1 MLVEKFATLTLSA
14 SHLLCICTICTSSR
28 GLDGFFYW
36 PGLAWMVVGDGGQD
50 LFLCIIGMVGRI
62 LLSSSGHLNA
72 RIAKLALNGK
82 KANQWK
88 LIWWS
93 FSSII
98 IRLETLRKGIL
109 GAESCVGIYILDKSV
124 RQLSRRSR
132 ITFTLDHLHCSPPL
146 LPYKDLTILRDSKT
160 RRHMQSCRKILQ
172 TNNLQIFRRMKT

>member
-1 MLVEKFATLTLSA
+1 MVF
-14 SHLLCICTICTSSR
+14 LLAWI
-28 GLDGFFYW
+28 GLDGGGRWWAGFVS
-36 PGLAWMVVGDGGQD
+36 LHHRDGGQD

-82 KANQWK
+82 KANRWK

-146 LPYKDLTILRDSKT
+146 SSYKDLTILRDSKT
-160 RRHMQSCRKILQ
+160 RRHMQSCRKICTLDQQSSNLQ
-172 TNNLQIFRRMKT
+172 TNENMKSSCKQKSKNT